1 MLHDSENNSL
11 IATVADTTLR
21 LVFAILFLVINGYL
35 GTTIFFPIRASTTN
49 LDPSKSTSTI
59 YLDFG
64 LRIDAQKCIFRR
76 DDLYM
81 QYTVV
86 VDPIKTLKSEL
97 SHCFL
102 SAFGQSWRRFIWE
115 TS

>member
-1 MLHDSENNSL
+1 MLHDSENNSYPL
-11 IATVADTTLR
+11 LPSPTLR

-35 GTTIFFPIRASTTN
+35 GTTIFFPIRASTIN

-76 DDLYM
+76 GDLYV

-86 VDPIKTLKSEL
+86 VDPIETLKSEP
-97 SHCFL
+97 
-102 SAFGQSWRRFIWE
+102 
-115 TS
+115 